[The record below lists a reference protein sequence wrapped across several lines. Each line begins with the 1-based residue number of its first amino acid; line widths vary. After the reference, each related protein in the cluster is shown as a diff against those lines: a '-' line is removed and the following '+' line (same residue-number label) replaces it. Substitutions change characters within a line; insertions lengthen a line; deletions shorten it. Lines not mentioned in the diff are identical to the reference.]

1 MNLNT
6 NLVATLLVLFVVL
19 SVGSLARWFG
29 LRRLSESK
37 ARAKRNSLRTWWIL
51 AILFA
56 LAAVFGR
63 LGVCML
69 LGVASWLS
77 LREFESLTV
86 EDAETRTMPWLLAL
100 VPITYLAVFL
110 GKGPE
115 VLLGLPLVALVL
127 ASTSRVLQGRTE
139 GYVAAIGRLLL
150 GMIVLVFGPA
160 HAALLLTLPDA
171 TPLAAGGVGWFV
183 FLLLLTEVNDIAQAL
198 IGRRLGRH
206 HITPEVSPHKTG
218 EGFLGGLVVT
228 VVVAILA
235 APYLTSL
242 ASRPPITSLPQ
253 GLGSALWPALA
264 GAVIATAGFLGD
276 LNMSAIK
283 RDIGVKDSSRLLPGM
298 GGALDR
304 IDSLTLSAPC
314 FYWFVLTTVG

>member
-1 MNLNT
+1 MNINP
-6 NLVATLLVLFVVL
+6 NLVTTLLALFMVL
-19 SVGSLARWFG
+19 SLGSLARWSS
-29 LRRLSESK
+29 LRGLSESK

-51 AILFA
+51 AVLFA
-56 LAAVFGR
+56 LAAIFGN
-63 LGVCML
+63 LGVCVL
-69 LGVASWLS
+69 LGVASWVS
-77 LREFESLTV
+77 LREYESLTV
-86 EDAETRTMPWLLAL
+86 EDADTRTVPWLLAL

-115 VLLGLPLVALVL
+115 VLLGLPLVALVI

-139 GYVAAIGRLLL
+139 GYLAATGRLLL

-160 HAALLLTLPDA
+160 HAALLLTLPEA
-171 TPLAAGGVGWFV
+171 TPLAADGVGWFV

-198 IGRRLGRH
+198 VGRRLGKH

-228 VVVAILA
+228 VLVAILA

-242 ASRPPITSLPQ
+242 ASRPSVGSLPP
-253 GLGSALWPALA
+253 GLGSILWPALA
-264 GAVIATAGFLGD
+264 GVVIAVAGFLGD

-304 IDSLTLSAPC
+304 IDSLTLSAPS
-314 FYWFVLTTVG
+314 FYWFVLATAG